1 LSDGGEPAII
11 AGPAPLLHGGVPFDA
26 ANLTGGA
33 MARAPQP
40 DATSLVNDPRARGY
54 TYQILLVAALIGL
67 VWSVSHNAYV
77 NMQARGIPMG
87 FGFWDQTAGFDIN
100 QTLIPYSSL
109 STYGR
114 AFWVG
119 LLNTALVGA
128 LGIALATPL
137 GFAIGVARLS
147 PNWIL
152 AKIAMVYVE
161 IMRNTPLLLQL
172 LFWYN
177 AVLKVLP
184 NPRES
189 ISLHGVVWLNNR
201 GLYVPHPQFAAGAEW
216 IGVALVMGVAGAVG
230 FRFWARRRQELTGQP
245 APVGAVATLLS
256 LGLPALA
263 YFAAGRP
270 IDFDLAKA
278 AGYNLSGGVP
288 IRIELAA
295 LVFGLV
301 TYTAGFIAEIVRA
314 GVLAVS
320 HGQSEAAG
328 ALGLHRGLTMRL
340 VVIPQAMRLIT
351 PPLTSQYL
359 NIVKNSSL
367 AVFIG
372 YPDLVQIFAGT
383 VLNQTQAA
391 VQVMAIT
398 MGVYLT
404 ISLAVAFALNLYN
417 ARQALKE
424 R

>member
-1 LSDGGEPAII
+1 MAEASQPT
-11 AGPAPLLHGGVPFDA
+11 AGAFF
-26 ANLTGGA
+26 
-33 MARAPQP
+33 
-40 DATSLVNDPRARGY
+40 NDPDVRGY
-54 TYQILLVAALIGL
+54 AYQALLIAVLAILVFGAA
-67 VWSVSHNAYV
+67 HNAYV
-77 NMQARGIPMG
+77 NMQARGIPLG
-87 FGFWDQTAGFDIN
+87 FAFWDQTAGFDIN
-100 QTLIPYSSL
+100 QKLIAYTPL

-119 LLNTALVGA
+119 LLNTLLVAA

-137 GFAIGVARLS
+137 GFIIGVARLS

-152 AKIAMVYVE
+152 SKAAMVYVE

-177 AVLKVLP
+177 AVLKALP
-184 NPRES
+184 GPRQ
-189 ISLHGVVWLNNR
+189 SLSFGGVFFLNNR
-201 GLYVPHPQFAAGAEW
+201 GLYLPNPKFDDAAIW
-216 IGVALVMGVAGAVG
+216 ILVALIIAVVG
-230 FRFWARRRQELTGQP
+230 STLYALWARRRRDRTGAQ
-245 APVGAVATLLS
+245 APVGVVAAILCI
-256 LGLPALA
+256 GAPILA
-263 YFAAGRP
+263 YFGSGRP
-270 IDFDLAKA
+270 VSFDFAQLA
-278 AGYNLSGGVP
+278 GFNLRGGLQLYP
-288 IRIELAA
+288 EFAA

-314 GVLAVS
+314 GVQAVS
-320 HGQSEAAG
+320 KGQSEAAG
-328 ALGLHRGLTMRL
+328 ALGLSRGATLRL
-340 VVIPQAMRLIT
+340 VIIPQAMRLIT

-398 MGVYLT
+398 MGVYLA
-404 ISLAVAFALNLYN
+404 ISLIVSFALNFYG
-417 ARQALKE
+417 ARKALKE